1 MCLRSNAGLSALLAY
16 FVIQSLKYFVLYF
29 HLSDKW
35 NLRERLG
42 LGMSLKIGGL
52 DSFDYAPNGLTG
64 VLNLI
69 PRDED

>member
-1 MCLRSNAGLSALLAY
+1 MSNAGLSALTLSY
-16 FVIQSLKYFVLYF
+16 SQSLKYFVLYF

-35 NLRERLG
+35 DLRERLG

-52 DSFDYAPNGLTG
+52 DSFDFTPNGFTG

>member
-1 MCLRSNAGLSALLAY
+1 MSNAGLSALTLSY
-16 FVIQSLKYFVLYF
+16 SQSLKYFVLYF

-35 NLRERLG
+35 DLREHLG